1 MRCTSR
7 KFTQE
12 FGNSHIVIG
21 ERLVSTIVEKIMNRR
36 LDTYNGRVISLSLLG
51 MVLALIYSSAYA
63 GRIFGDEK
71 LGIDLLQIADPE
83 KNTLEII
90 SRVSQ

>member
-1 MRCTSR
+1 M
-7 KFTQE
+7 
-12 FGNSHIVIG
+12 
-21 ERLVSTIVEKIMNRR
+21 STIVEKIMNRR